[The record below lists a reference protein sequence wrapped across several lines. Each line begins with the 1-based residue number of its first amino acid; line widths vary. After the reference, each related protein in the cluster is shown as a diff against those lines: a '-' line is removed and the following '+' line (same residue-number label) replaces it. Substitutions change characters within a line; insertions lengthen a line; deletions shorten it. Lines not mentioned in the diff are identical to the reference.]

1 MFIHDKKIRWIDLAY
16 ETTTAH
22 AKEYFHVAIKSSQT
36 VLASIYQSMHEEE
49 FWL

>member
-1 MFIHDKKIRWIDLAY
+1 MFIHNKKNKWIDPAY

-22 AKEYFHVAIKSSQT
+22 AKEYFHAAIKSPQT
-36 VLASIYQSMHEEE
+36 VLANIYQSMHAEE